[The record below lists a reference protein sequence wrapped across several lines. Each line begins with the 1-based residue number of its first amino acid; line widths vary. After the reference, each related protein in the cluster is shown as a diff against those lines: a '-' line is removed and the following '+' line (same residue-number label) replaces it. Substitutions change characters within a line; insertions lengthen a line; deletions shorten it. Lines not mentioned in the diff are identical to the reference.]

1 MNSFFQWL
9 ATPQLGWIFIPVADP
24 EFWESLMSYYILL
37 RAPEADFEVG
47 GRRYGVFA
55 HDFRVMPILTW
66 IDEVAQRELA
76 DAATLEALKANV
88 PAPVIVLSEQD
99 FGDAV
104 RQALRDFTHPER
116 LAASPL
122 LRSRLVIDHAGVESG
137 TAALQD
143 LLRQAAESLQGR
155 PRDER
160 LYRAVWRTYLVPA
173 ASQELAAE
181 ALDLPFSTYRYQLA
195 NGIERIAAWL
205 WEREL
210 LGWFEQS
217 A

>member
-1 MNSFFQWL
+1 M
-9 ATPQLGWIFIPVADP
+9 
-24 EFWESLMSYYILL
+24 
-37 RAPEADFEVG
+37 
-47 GRRYGVFA
+47 
-55 HDFRVMPILTW
+55 
-66 IDEVAQRELA
+66 
-76 DAATLEALKANV
+76 
-88 PAPVIVLSEQD
+88 
-99 FGDAV
+99 
-104 RQALRDFTHPER
+104 
-116 LAASPL
+116 
-122 LRSRLVIDHAGVESG
+122 
-137 TAALQD
+137 QD

-181 ALDLPFSTYRYQLA
+181 SLDLPFSTYRYQLA

-210 LGWFEQS
+210 HGWSEQS